1 MVLRTPIHVGCGI
14 IERGGLVLAARR
26 GASKPMGLKWEF
38 PGGKIEPGE
47 SVEECVRRE
56 LWEEMSIRVAITA
69 ALPSLT
75 HHYPDF
81 CVTLYPVVCRIVSG
95 EIVLKEHAAMK
106 WLAPGAL
113 RSLDWVEAD
122 FAVIDSYLAGG
133 RCGDWEKD

>member
-1 MVLRTPIHVGCGI
+1 MALTPHIYVACGI
-14 IERGGLVLAARR
+14 IERDGLVLAARR

-38 PGGKIEPGE
+38 PGGKIEAGE

-75 HHYPDF
+75 HQYPDL
-81 CVTLYPVVCRIVSG
+81 CVTLYPVVCKIVCG
-95 EIVLKEHAAMK
+95 EIVLNEHAAIK
-106 WLAPGAL
+106 WLPAGAL
-113 RSLDWVEAD
+113 ASLDWVEAD

-133 RCGDWEKD
+133 MLSTA